1 MLNPA
6 VRSVDHIVSKSLSHT
21 HLPDTAGSLAA
32 LTMKLNCWQLV
43 GRGLGCCSMYST
55 APTTK
60 DYPSP
65 NRSSAEVKKPWS
77 RIFSH
82 NARDIF
88 RSAVTKGGRQGKK
101 LKLTE
106 HLQCARHSTCH

>member
-65 NRSSAEVKKPWS
+65 NPSSAEVKKPWS

-82 NARDIF
+82 NARNIF